1 MRGNVAGVNGGD
13 DLQQWFRDIP
23 FVSIYL
29 TIFSYIQLT
38 DLKIRDNFNIFFEC
52 YNRLQNF

>member
-23 FVSIYL
+23 FVSETNL
-29 TIFSYIQLT
+29 VELF
-38 DLKIRDNFNIFFEC
+38 LKIIIPLM
-52 YNRLQNF
+52 YTT